1 MQRRLDMKKGILILV
16 LSFLVLF
23 SMSTLPGDADAR
35 DGFRGGIWIGPGWWG
50 PSYYPYYPYY
60 PYYEE
65 PPVIIQQRPQIY
77 DQPAPQSE
85 QQSYWYFC
93 TKTDG
98 YYPYVKKCP
107 GGWLKVVP
115 PSEPP
120 DQGGEGAPSSYTP
133 DKGR

>member
-1 MQRRLDMKKGILILV
+1 MNKGILIIV
-16 LSFLVLF
+16 LSFLVLV
-23 SMSTLPGDADAR
+23 SISTLPGDADAR
-35 DGFRGGIWIGPGWWG
+35 VGFRGGIWIGPGWWG

-60 PYYEE
+60 PYSPYYPYYEE
-65 PPVIIQQRPQIY
+65 PPAIMQQRPQIY

-93 TKTDG
+93 TKPEG

-120 DQGGEGAPSSYTP
+120 DQGGEGAPSSYSP
-133 DKGR
+133 DKGK